1 MSKVKIYTCIRGFT
15 FLVGLCLAAVG
26 SFWLCLAVSGAITT
40 GASTGYVAGSGF
52 LLVSA
57 PLLAFPFSSRIATS
71 LFVLALSAL
80 ALGILWSAFQ
90 PELPSNHPALV
101 QLAAIAFAVLLV
113 ARVGLALR
121 RKRSARGT

>member
-1 MSKVKIYTCIRGFT
+1 MKGLTL
-15 FLVGLCLAAVG
+15 LVGVCLAAVG
-26 SFWLCLAVSGAITT
+26 TLWLFLALSGAITS
-40 GASTGYVAGSGF
+40 GATAGYVAGSGF

-57 PLLAFPFSSRIATS
+57 PLLAYPFSVRVARY
-71 LFVLALSAL
+71 LLVLALCLL
-80 ALGILWSAFQ
+80 ALDLLWSAFQ

-121 RKRSARGT
+121 RKRSAQGT